1 MKKITDI
8 LPEEWL
14 HMDGFDEEYAQ
25 KWFEGFMAN
34 RGIKSLSELKD
45 YIIYL
50 EDIKLF
56 TYHHEPLD
64 ENDVIAESDV
74 DIYELLGK
82 QNP

>member
-14 HMDGFDEEYAQ
+14 HMSGFADEYVQ

-34 RGIKSLSELKD
+34 REIKNLSELKD

-50 EDIKLF
+50 EDIEFCYEGIKKK
-56 TYHHEPLD
+56 
-64 ENDVIAESDV
+64 IA
-74 DIYELLGK
+74 DINQIIEAMY
-82 QNP
+82 

>member
-8 LPEEWL
+8 FPEEWL

-34 RGIKSLSELKD
+34 REINNLSELKD

-50 EDIKLF
+50 EDIELCYEDIKKK
-56 TYHHEPLD
+56 
-64 ENDVIAESDV
+64 IA
-74 DIYELLGK
+74 DINQTIEAMY
-82 QNP
+82 